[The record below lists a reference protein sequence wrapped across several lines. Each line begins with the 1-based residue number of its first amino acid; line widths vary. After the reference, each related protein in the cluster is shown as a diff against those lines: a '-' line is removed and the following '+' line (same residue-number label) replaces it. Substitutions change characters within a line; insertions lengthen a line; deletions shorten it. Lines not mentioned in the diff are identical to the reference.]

1 LKRFLRYIAFSFG
14 YIVSGLLLLSVLAVY
29 ISPSSIPF
37 LAVISLAA
45 PLIFLLALFIFIL
58 IIKRKHK
65 FFFWFVVFSL
75 VSYIPVFFHFFSF
88 SFSQKELSENDFA
101 VLSYNVRQ
109 FDHYNWIEEE
119 GTSTKLFQFL
129 RTYGTEIMC
138 LQDFYQSPA
147 RNFNAIDSLLASG
160 KWTDY
165 MYSPYLKDT
174 GLVNSGLAIFS
185 AFPIL
190 KSELLSFRNSSNK
203 AIYAD
208 VLVNEDTLRIYNLH
222 LESINIDGAE
232 YDIVQGKVNPN
243 KGGFDKLGRIYQ
255 KLILAF
261 FKRSFQAE
269 QIILHVKK
277 SPYPVV
283 VAGDLND
290 TPGSYTYFLFREYLN
305 DSFLDAGMGL
315 GKTYISNWPWL
326 RIDYIFYSDEL
337 QVDKFNICRKKLSD
351 HYPLQA
357 IFSIKAKE

>member
-1 LKRFLRYIAFSFG
+1 M
-14 YIVSGLLLLSVLAVY
+14 
-29 ISPSSIPF
+29 PF

-45 PLIFLLALFIFIL
+45 PLIFLVTLFIFLL
-58 IIKRKHK
+58 IVNRQRK
-65 FFFWFVVFSL
+65 FLFWFVLGSL
-75 VSYIPVFFHFFSF
+75 VSYIPVLFHFFSL
-88 SFSQKELSENDFA
+88 SFLQKEYTENDFA

-129 RTYGTEIMC
+129 RNFGTEIMC
-138 LQDFYQSPA
+138 LQDFYHAPT
-147 RNFNAIDSLLASG
+147 RNFHAIDSLLASG

-185 AFPIL
+185 AYPIV
-190 KSELLSFRNSSNK
+190 KSELLAFPNSSNK
-203 AIYAD
+203 AMYAD
-208 VLVNEDTLRIYNLH
+208 VLINHDTVRIYNLH
-222 LESINIDGAE
+222 LESINIDVVD
-232 YDIVQGKVNPN
+232 YDIVQGKVNAN
-243 KGGFDKLGRIYQ
+243 NGGFDKLWRIYQ

-261 FKRSFQAE
+261 TKRSFQAE

-290 TPGSYTYFLFREYLN
+290 TPGSYTYFLFKEYLN
-305 DSFLDAGMGL
+305 DSFLDAGLGF

-326 RIDYIFYSDEL
+326 RIDYIFYSNEL
-337 QVDKFNICRKKLSD
+337 HVHKFNICRKKLSD
-351 HYPLQA
+351 QYSLQA
-357 IFSIKAKE
+357 IFNINSKE